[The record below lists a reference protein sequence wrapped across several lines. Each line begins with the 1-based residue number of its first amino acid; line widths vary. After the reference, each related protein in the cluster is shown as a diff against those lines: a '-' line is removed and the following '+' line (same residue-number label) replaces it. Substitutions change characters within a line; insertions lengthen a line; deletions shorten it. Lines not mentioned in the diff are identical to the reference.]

1 MVQNKNS
8 RLLNLL
14 SNNLKADHREHMKK
28 PSNLRNSDKSVNSIS
43 AATASSKE
51 TILKSRERREVRFLS
66 KNLNLGKGLYNL

>member
-14 SNNLKADHREHMKK
+14 SNNLKADQREHIKK
-28 PSNLRNSDKSVNSIS
+28 PSDLRNGDTSVNSIS
-43 AATASSKE
+43 AASSKE
-51 TILKSRERREVRFLS
+51 KILKSRERREVRFLS